1 MAEAVKFEK
10 FGASVNEHGVCRAV
24 SLSFVAHVLGCEEE
38 EGEVCVPMP
47 SSGYLPDEVEAL
59 QKWRADELYD
69 ESDFVKDLTE
79 LRAPAPILMSSF
91 GDKLALH
98 EMISEKVD
106 GWDAA
111 MAKVGPQLELGDQKY
126 AFVFSFYYLKLDG
139 RREGRHAIAVDTS
152 GREGHY
158 HVMDPNQGVWQ
169 FDSIGALV
177 RWLRHGAELVAGKRV
192 HATSTNSAAALNS
205 PATMAKK
212 THPLDLPWT
221 CGRSW
226 ERFKISWLWP
236 LLHTGVRHAL
246 QEQDVWPVPEKLRAE
261 RVGNRAAELWRE
273 ECDSASSRRPPRL
286 ARPLLRL
293 AVRPTAQRLDAIRV

>member
-10 FGASVNEHGVCRAV
+10 FDASVNERGVCRAV
-24 SLSFVAHVLGCEEE
+24 SISFVAHVLGCSEEE
-38 EGEVCVPMP
+38 EGEVCAPMP
-47 SSGYLPDEVEAL
+47 YSGYLPDDVEAL

-139 RREGRHAIAVDTS
+139 RREGKHAIAVDTS

-169 FDSIGALV
+169 FDSIGALLH
-177 RWLRHGAELVAGKRV
+177 WLRHGAELVAGKRV
-192 HATSTNSAAALNS
+192 HA
-205 PATMAKK
+205 
-212 THPLDLPWT
+212 
-221 CGRSW
+221 
-226 ERFKISWLWP
+226 
-236 LLHTGVRHAL
+236 VRL
-246 QEQDVWPVPEKLRAE
+246 LRAAK
-261 RVGNRAAELWRE
+261 V
-273 ECDSASSRRPPRL
+273 
-286 ARPLLRL
+286 
-293 AVRPTAQRLDAIRV
+293 

>member
-1 MAEAVKFEK
+1 
-10 FGASVNEHGVCRAV
+10 
-24 SLSFVAHVLGCEEE
+24 
-38 EGEVCVPMP
+38 MP

-98 EMISEKVD
+98 QLISEKVD

-111 MAKVGPQLELGDQKY
+111 MAKVGPELEQGDQKH
-126 AFVFSFYYLKLDG
+126 AFVLSLYYLKPDG

-169 FDSIGALV
+169 FDSMGALLQ
-177 RWLRHGAELVAGKRV
+177 WLQHGAELVGGRRV
-192 HATSTNSAAALNS
+192 HT
-205 PATMAKK
+205 
-212 THPLDLPWT
+212 
-221 CGRSW
+221 
-226 ERFKISWLWP
+226 
-236 LLHTGVRHAL
+236 VRL
-246 QEQDVWPVPEKLRAE
+246 LRAA
-261 RVGNRAAELWRE
+261 RV
-273 ECDSASSRRPPRL
+273 
-286 ARPLLRL
+286 
-293 AVRPTAQRLDAIRV
+293 